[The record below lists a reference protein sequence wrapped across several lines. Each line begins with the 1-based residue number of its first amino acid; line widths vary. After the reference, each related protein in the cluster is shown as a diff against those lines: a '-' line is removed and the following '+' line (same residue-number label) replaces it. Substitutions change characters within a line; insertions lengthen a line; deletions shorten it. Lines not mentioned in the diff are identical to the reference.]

1 MHEDHIVREI
11 TSPAVS
17 TQRVVDAPNAHTE
30 SATRV
35 PSQTVTRSPQAFR
48 GPQYS
53 SRGQQGVTRGS
64 QVASRGAQVASRG
77 PQVASRGSQVATR
90 GPQVAAK
97 GPQVAAKGQQSS
109 LAAAA
114 KAAKN
119 GNTKQATT
127 SSSQPKSGSPAAK

>member
-17 TQRVVDAPNAHTE
+17 TQRVVDAPHAHTE

-35 PSQTVTRSPQAFR
+35 PSQTVSRSPQAFR

-64 QVASRGAQVASRG
+64 QVASRG
-77 PQVASRGSQVATR
+77 PQVASRGSQVAAR